1 MRTRHVSAARPLCS
15 WPRCPA
21 QSSFPA
27 GCRKS
32 PCSGCSLTGCRPSCH
47 SFGPVYVP
55 LPQTFVLGFPVL
67 YLPDSSQAIHTKWM
81 IKFEGGGL
89 VTESCPT
96 LWTPR
101 TVALCP
107 WDSPGENTGV
117 GCHFL
122 LQGIFLTQGWSPHLL
137 RCRRCFTAEPP
148 GKPNQVYCSS
158 VYYRI
163 ISSLSLD

>member
-96 LWTPR
+96 LWTPQDCSPLSMGFPR
-101 TVALCP
+101 REYWSGLP
-107 WDSPGENTGV
+107 FPSPGDLPDPGLEPTSSA
-117 GCHFL
+117 
-122 LQGIFLTQGWSPHLL
+122 LQAMLYG
-137 RCRRCFTAEPP
+137 
-148 GKPNQVYCSS
+148 
-158 VYYRI
+158 
-163 ISSLSLD
+163 